1 MVLKINRPQYYEG
14 TIKTR
19 RLENEGHKIRICTN
33 YFIFIPSCQQG
44 QKMRICT
51 KYYTFIGPCLYVR
64 LDESHIIRS
73 CTKYYTFIPPFL
85 YAKAKK

>member
-1 MVLKINRPQYYEG
+1 MVLKNNRPQYSEG

-19 RLENEGHKIRICTN
+19 RLEDEGHKIRICTK

-51 KYYTFIGPCLYVR
+51 KYN
-64 LDESHIIRS
+64 
-73 CTKYYTFIPPFL
+73 TFIPPLL